1 MTIMD
6 PLENEDRWIDRLVDG
21 ELSGDERRALL
32 ARLAAEPGG
41 WRRCALAFLEAQA
54 WREAFAPVA
63 STAGPVPA
71 ATLTSPKVQRLAVAR
86 TAVALAASLLMA
98 FSLGWL
104 SRGQA
109 DSPAALVARNDPT
122 PMPTTTTAT
131 TVNDPDTTEPETVAE
146 QQGPPPPDPLVSR
159 LESRGYQ
166 VDRRRGLVAVQTR
179 DGRRMAVPVAEVRV
193 KYVGDRTY

>member
-1 MTIMD
+1 MK

-21 ELSGDERRALL
+21 ELSGIERRALL
-32 ARLAAEPGG
+32 ARLAEEPGG

-54 WREAFAPVA
+54 WREAFVPVA
-63 STAGPVPA
+63 SNAGPVPT
-71 ATLTSPKVQRLAVAR
+71 ATLAAPKVHRLAVAR
-86 TAVALAASLLMA
+86 TVVALAASLLMA

-109 DSPAALVARNDPT
+109 DPPASLVARNDPA
-122 PMPTTTTAT
+122 PAPTTTA
-131 TVNDPDTTEPETVAE
+131 VNDPDTIEPETAIQE
-146 QQGPPPPDPLVSR
+146 GPPPPDPLVSR

-166 VDRRRGLVAVQTR
+166 VDRRRGLVAVETK